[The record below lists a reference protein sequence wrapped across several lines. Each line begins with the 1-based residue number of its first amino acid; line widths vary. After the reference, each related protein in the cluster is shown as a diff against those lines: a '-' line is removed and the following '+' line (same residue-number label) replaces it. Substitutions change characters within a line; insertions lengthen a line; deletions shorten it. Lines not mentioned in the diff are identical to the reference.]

1 MTSAAVA
8 IDTHQAL
15 DVRLQ
20 FATQV
25 AFDPIS
31 LQHRR
36 QVRKLF
42 VIQVLRPNVW
52 IDVRLRACLKRGGRA
67 DSVNVTERDPDLLLV
82 WYFYTDQTC
91 HSYTSTLDAVC
102 DADWC
107 KLRAP
112 HPCAARLCSARTT
125 VSLK

>member
-8 IDTHQAL
+8 IDAHQAL

-20 FATQV
+20 FAAQV
-25 AFDPIS
+25 AFDSIG

-36 QVRKLF
+36 QMRKLF
-42 VIQVLRPNVW
+42 IIQVFCANVW
-52 IDVRLRACLKRGGRA
+52 IDLRLLACLKRGRRA
-67 DSVNVTERDPDLLLV
+67 DAVNVTERAPYLLLV

-102 DADWC
+102 DADRSEERRVGKEC
-107 KLRAP
+107 R
-112 HPCAARLCSARTT
+112 S
-125 VSLK
+125 